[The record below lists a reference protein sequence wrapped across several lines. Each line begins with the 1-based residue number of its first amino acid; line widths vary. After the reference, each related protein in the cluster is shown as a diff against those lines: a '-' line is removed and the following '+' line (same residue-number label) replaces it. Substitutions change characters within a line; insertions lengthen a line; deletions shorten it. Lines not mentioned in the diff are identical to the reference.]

1 MSFSFKHLRL
11 LSRAV
16 MVCLFAGAIA
26 GQASAQTEYQN
37 LSDEIDRLKREL
49 KDVQREVYSSYSNYN
64 SEAPAAAPAPQQPSA
79 APPRQ
84 ASPAVLGGTQRL
96 GEIEDSLRR
105 ITGRMEE
112 LSFQVNQVSQQ
123 MMTLQSDVDFRLK
136 ALEQKAGIESIPLT
150 QGSIVQGQVPSG
162 SMALGT
168 TRPSEPIRSADSQP
182 VVMAAPMAQG
192 VDIASRSFNSTVRSA
207 APGSGI
213 SMGEIPGD
221 AQDQYERA
229 KALLMEGNFAGA
241 ESAFTSF
248 LNQYADNDL
257 AGEAQ
262 YWLAETYY
270 VRGAYRQAGQ
280 AFTDGLKKYPK
291 SPRGPD
297 SLLKLGMSLAALN
310 QNDEA
315 CSTFKE
321 MDRRYPNAMQTVVQR
336 VKVEKSKAG
345 CR

>member
-1 MSFSFKHLRL
+1 MSTRVKSMSFLNTPL
-11 LSRAV
+11 QLVSRAV
-16 MVCLFAGAIA
+16 MVCLFTGFVA
-26 GQASAQTEYQN
+26 GQAGAQTEYQN
-37 LSDEIDRLKREL
+37 LSDEIERLKREL
-49 KDVQREVYSSYSNYN
+49 KDVQREVYSSYSNFN
-64 SEAPAAAPAPQQPSA
+64 TNAPAAAAPAQPSA
-79 APPRQ
+79 AP
-84 ASPAVLGGTQRL
+84 ASQPAPAVLGGTQRW

-105 ITGRMEE
+105 ITGQMEE
-112 LSFQVNQVSQQ
+112 LNFRVNQVSQQ

-136 ALEQKAGIESIPLT
+136 ALEEKAGIESIPMT
-150 QGSIVQGQVPSG
+150 QVPSG

-168 TRPSEPIRSADSQP
+168 TRPSEPIRSGNSEP
-182 VVMAAPMAQG
+182 VVMAAPKTEG

-207 APGSGI
+207 VPGAGI
-213 SMGEIPGD
+213 AVGEIPGD
-221 AQDQYERA
+221 ARAQYERA
-229 KALLMEGNFAGA
+229 KALLMEGDFGGA

-248 LNQYADNDL
+248 LNQYNENEL

-280 AFTDGLKKYPK
+280 AFTDGLKKYPN

-310 QNDEA
+310 QTEQA